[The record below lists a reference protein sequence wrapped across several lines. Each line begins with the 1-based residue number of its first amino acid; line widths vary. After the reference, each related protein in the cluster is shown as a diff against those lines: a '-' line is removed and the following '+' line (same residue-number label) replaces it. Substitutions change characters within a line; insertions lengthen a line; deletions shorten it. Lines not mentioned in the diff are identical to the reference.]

1 MTSVATN
8 RQGKAAPDH
17 RWASLGATS
26 LPIWFT
32 GIGFLILS
40 TPLFGWLLGIPLLRG
55 FGDPNYAVAPL
66 SAINGASVTLT
77 AFLAVTG
84 HPRLARLAFAP
95 AAILLSLITLQYI
108 TGAIAVEQ
116 LFFPESV
123 QRLGVRNNGLPPG
136 GATMVQAVGGLAA
149 VAITS
154 DRRIPRITA
163 LLLSSAAVALTLLAA
178 AALLTTGPGL
188 ISPAFL
194 GKSTISTAIAL
205 LPLAGLTLHAMRHQ
219 AGERGWHVLVQ
230 LAPAILIL
238 PAIPSLIGIAAY
250 QTGLVGFGAAQF
262 LVLAGDVL
270 ILALV
275 LMRAIRHADMQSSAL
290 ALREA
295 KLSAVLAMVPDAVIL
310 IEEQGTI
317 LEFSAAAE
325 RLWGYRAEDVLGK
338 PITMLGPDA
347 HADRYQRELWDLRE
361 RELSPWDAE
370 PLSVIG
376 QRRDGSVFPLE
387 ARAGRVKADA
397 VQYLTIFMRDM
408 SAQFSVEDQVAQLN
422 SELAHLAR
430 QSAMGEA
437 AADLAHELNQPLAAA
452 ANYLSAAV
460 MIAKAS
466 GSEGPGTEMV
476 GNARE
481 QVMQAGEIIRRLRSF
496 TERNDTERSIE
507 PLQPMIE
514 DAARLVLVGSG
525 RLAAQIECDVE
536 PPNLRVFVDRVQV
549 QQVLVNLMRNA
560 VEALRETGQKDPHI
574 WITARPAAD
583 AMVEVQCRD
592 NGPGLPPETLAELFK
607 RFSANKTSEGMGI
620 GLSISKRIVEMH
632 GGAFSA
638 ANAPEGGAI
647 FTFTLPT
654 LDREEAAEA

>member
-1 MTSVATN
+1 MTSVVTN
-8 RQGKAAPDH
+8 RAGKPAPDH
-17 RWASLGATS
+17 RWASLGAAS
-26 LPIWFT
+26 LPAWFT
-32 GIGFLILS
+32 GLGFVILAA
-40 TPLFGWLLGIPLLRG
+40 PLLGWLIGNPFLRG
-55 FGDPNYAVAPL
+55 FGDPHYAVAPL

-77 AFLAVTG
+77 AFLAVSG
-84 HPRLARLAFAP
+84 YPRAARLAFAP
-95 AAILLSLITLQYI
+95 AAILISLITLEYV
-108 TGAIAVEQ
+108 TGAIAVEK
-116 LFFPESV
+116 LFFAEAV

-149 VAITS
+149 LAITS

-194 GKSTISTAIAL
+194 GKSTLSTAIAL
-205 LPLAGLTLHAMRHQ
+205 LPLAGLTLHAMRHG
-219 AGERGWHVLVQ
+219 ARERGWPVLVQ
-230 LAPAILIL
+230 LAPAIIIL
-238 PAIPSLIGIAAY
+238 PAIPSLIGIATY
-250 QTGLVGFGAAQF
+250 QTGLVGFGAANF

-270 ILALV
+270 ILAVV

-290 ALREA
+290 AIREA

-310 IEEQGTI
+310 TEEDGRI
-317 LEFSAAAE
+317 VDFSAAAE
-325 RLWGYRAEDVLGK
+325 RLWGYRAEEVIGRPFTL
-338 PITMLGPDA
+338 LAPDTQA
-347 HADRYQRELWDLRE
+347 ERYA
-361 RELSPWDAE
+361 RELSERRARGFNPWSSE
-370 PLSVIG
+370 PFSAVG
-376 QRRDGSVFPLE
+376 QRHDGTLFPLE
-387 ARAGRVKADA
+387 ARAGEVEAEG
-397 VQYLTIFMRDM
+397 VQCLTIFVRDM
-408 SAQFSVEDQVAQLN
+408 SAQFGAEDQIAQLN
-422 SELAHLAR
+422 AELAHLAR

-452 ANYLSAAV
+452 ANYLSAAT

-466 GSEGPGTEMV
+466 GAEGPGTEMV
-476 GNARE
+476 SNARE

-507 PLQPMIE
+507 ALQPMIE

-525 RLAAQIECDVE
+525 RLAAQVECNVE

-560 VEALRETGQKDPHI
+560 VEALREAGRENPRI
-574 WITARPAAD
+574 WISARPAPD

-592 NGPGLPPETLAELFK
+592 NGPGLPPATLAELFK
-607 RFSANKTSEGMGI
+607 RFSANKASEGMGI

-638 ANAPEGGAI
+638 TNGPEGGAV

-654 LDREEAAEA
+654 LDREDFAQT